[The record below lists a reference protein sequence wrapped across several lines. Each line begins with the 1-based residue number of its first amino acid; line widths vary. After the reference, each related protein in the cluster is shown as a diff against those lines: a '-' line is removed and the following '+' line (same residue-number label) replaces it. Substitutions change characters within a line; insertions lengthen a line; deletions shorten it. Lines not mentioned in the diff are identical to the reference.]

1 MTKGLCQPS
10 FYEEDE
16 RFQED
21 VSRKT
26 SPKEVSSRKLADYL
40 NHCTSKR
47 IKIDADHVRQKHHS
61 FKVNEKVEDLRRSG
75 KPFYWVDLP
84 RLHKLKRIFEAEKDP
99 ESPEGKLAF

>member
-26 SPKEVSSRKLADYL
+26 SPKEVMSRKLVDY
-40 NHCTSKR
+40 TTKM
-47 IKIDADHVRQKHHS
+47 IKVDADHVRQKHHS

-84 RLHKLKRIFEAEKDP
+84 RLQKLKRIFEAEKDP
-99 ESPEGKLAF
+99 ESPEGKKAF